1 MGWGGGGIKKI
12 KYKFHSYL
20 RWITSSCPC
29 LYWAIW
35 SFIRI
40 QNSCGKRNHGG
51 TDFSFKGIAGWP
63 IKMKRLNVV
72 VTGPQAALSDSFISG
87 VLRWGLNRGRRG
99 SAGDTLFPK
108 SGRVNSEVLGT
119 RGRGTKR
126 KPKRASVCP
135 SPNLLFVVHEYSLR
149 TRLHWRF
156 RVLTHGLLFITVV
169 GRKLKKKKKEV
180 RKLCEEVTA
189 RRYHP
194 LPGQFFQKTHDSLH
208 KYCRRN
214 LAGQCPEVY
223 PWNEKKKCK
232 LFLLWYDLIWTTVI
246 MKK

>member
-1 MGWGGGGIKKI
+1 MERETTVARTSLSRGLQADPSKWKGSMLWWQVPKQPWVTAS
-12 KYKFHSYL
+12 FQEFSDEV
-20 RWITSSCPC
+20 WIE
-29 LYWAIW
+29 
-35 SFIRI
+35 
-40 QNSCGKRNHGG
+40 
-51 TDFSFKGIAGWP
+51 AGE
-63 IKMKRLNVV
+63 V
-72 VTGPQAALSDSFISG
+72 
-87 VLRWGLNRGRRG
+87 
-99 SAGDTLFPK
+99 
-108 SGRVNSEVLGT
+108 VLGT
-119 RGRGTKR
+119 LCSLKVAESTLRFWGPGAEEQKGSR
-126 KPKRASVCP
+126 KRASVCP

-189 RRYHP
+189 RRYHA